1 MGFLS
6 ALILAFL
13 IPRGFVTKT
22 FSALLVMLAKTAVI
36 IYHIYQYVDNVIY
49 FNIVTQKANTNTLTP
64 VSQ

>member
-36 IYHIYQYVDNVIY
+36 IYHIY
-49 FNIVTQKANTNTLTP
+49 
-64 VSQ
+64 